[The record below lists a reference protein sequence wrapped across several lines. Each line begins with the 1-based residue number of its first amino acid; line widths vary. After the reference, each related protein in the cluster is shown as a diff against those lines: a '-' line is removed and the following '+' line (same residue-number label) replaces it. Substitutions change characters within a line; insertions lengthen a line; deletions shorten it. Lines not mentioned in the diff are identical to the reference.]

1 MSVLSTLLMLLA
13 TKQLPT
19 LRGMGT
25 GWAVPAATINSLING
40 PGYYMT
46 APIPIPIPHAVNERL
61 SFEGSRLLGIAVFW
75 FLIGLSIDRKTVGS
89 GRNYVVVGEKFP
101 LHSSSQS
108 GQSCPIIPFQD
119 GSPGLGAFS

>member
-25 GWAVPAATINSLING
+25 GWVAPATTINSLING

-61 SFEGSRLLGIAVFW
+61 SYEGSRLLGIAVFW
-75 FLIGLSIDRKTVGS
+75 FLIGLSMSTRG
-89 GRNYVVVGEKFP
+89 
-101 LHSSSQS
+101 
-108 GQSCPIIPFQD
+108 
-119 GSPGLGAFS
+119 

>member
-1 MSVLSTLLMLLA
+1 MSVLSTLLMPLA

-25 GWAVPAATINSLING
+25 GWVAPATTINSLING

-61 SFEGSRLLGIAVFW
+61 SYEGSTLLEFAVLW
-75 FLIGLSIDRKTVGS
+75 FLIGLSIDRKRS
-89 GRNYVVVGEKFP
+89 G
-101 LHSSSQS
+101 LML
-108 GQSCPIIPFQD
+108 GQRHPIPIGIWFTLLCSCLRGFWYWFGI
-119 GSPGLGAFS
+119 G